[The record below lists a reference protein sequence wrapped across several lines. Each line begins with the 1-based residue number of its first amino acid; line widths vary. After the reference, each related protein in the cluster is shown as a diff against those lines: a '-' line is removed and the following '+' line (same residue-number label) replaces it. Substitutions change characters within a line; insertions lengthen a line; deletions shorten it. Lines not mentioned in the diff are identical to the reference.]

1 MSCIGCG
8 QIFSVRKYVLAGLS
22 PNFLIQPIQPN
33 YSPKFYAAN
42 TAKITIG
49 CTAQKANTT
58 NTVNTANALDHKLDT
73 NFCIACIDCIVFRRG
88 IQYNTIFCIESNLG

>member
-58 NTVNTANALDHKLDT
+58 NTVNTANALFAHLWRQIGQNNRLSAAFPFSFPEKGEGE
-73 NFCIACIDCIVFRRG
+73 R
-88 IQYNTIFCIESNLG
+88 

>member
-49 CTAQKANTT
+49 CTAQKANTA
-58 NTVNTANALDHKLDT
+58 NTVNTANALFAHLCSRISEEKMTKISDYSPLL
-73 NFCIACIDCIVFRRG
+73 
-88 IQYNTIFCIESNLG
+88 S